1 VGASKQSKPDTS
13 SEVAADTPSS
23 RPMSPMEQIN
33 LIQAIEW
40 EKTREL
46 EEPDEKDLEVG

>member
-1 VGASKQSKPDTS
+1 MTS
-13 SEVAADTPSS
+13 DEGTSS

-40 EKTREL
+40 EKTRDL
-46 EEPDEKDLEVG
+46 EEPNDEDLEVRELILWRSSSV